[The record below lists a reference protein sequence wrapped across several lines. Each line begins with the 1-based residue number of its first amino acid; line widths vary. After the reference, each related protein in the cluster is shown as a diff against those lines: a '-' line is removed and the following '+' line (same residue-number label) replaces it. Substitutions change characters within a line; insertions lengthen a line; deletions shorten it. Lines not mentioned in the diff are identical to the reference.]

1 LKTVF
6 KIRGENPTRLE
17 NFSDAVFAFS
27 ITLLM
32 ISLEVPKNFTQI
44 LELSDE
50 LIAFAVTIVPLF
62 IIWQQH
68 RQFFRRYGLDDS
80 KIFIWNTMLLFI
92 VLIFIFP
99 LKFLSLFLVR
109 FYSSLMFGTQTVFG
123 TMINGEQVP
132 MLMVYYGIGALGLV
146 FVFSRFYKHAL
157 NKKDELELNT
167 YELIH
172 TEYYKR
178 LFTHLCYVPIISIV
192 FVLVIMFFNVT
203 IASIV
208 SGVLYSLT
216 GVVFVINQRWL
227 KKNSPAEIKI

>member
-1 LKTVF
+1 MENQF
-6 KIRGENPTRLE
+6 KIRSDSPSRLE

-32 ISLEVPKNFTQI
+32 ISLEVPQTFTQI
-44 LELSDE
+44 LELTDE
-50 LIAFAVTIVPLF
+50 LIAFAITIIPLF
-62 IIWQQH
+62 VIWQQH

-80 KIFIWNTMLLFI
+80 VVLKWNTILLFI

-109 FYSSLMFGTQTVFG
+109 FYSSVLFGTPTVFG
-123 TMINGEQVP
+123 TMISGDQVP
-132 MLMVYYGIGALGLV
+132 MLMIYYGLGALGLI

-167 YELIH
+167 YELKH

-192 FVLVIMFFNVT
+192 FVIVIMFFNVT
-203 IASIV
+203 IASVV
-208 SGVLYSLT
+208 SGVLYALT

-227 KKNSPAEIKI
+227 KKVSGSRA

>member
-1 LKTVF
+1 MANQF
-6 KIRGENPTRLE
+6 KIRSESPSRLE

-50 LIAFAVTIVPLF
+50 LIAFAVTIIPLF

-68 RQFFRRYGLDDS
+68 RLFFRRYGLDDN
-80 KIFIWNTMLLFI
+80 KILILNTSLLFI

-99 LKFLSLFLVR
+99 FKFLSHFLVI
-109 FYSSLMFGTQTVFG
+109 FYSSIVFGTQTVFG

-132 MLMVYYGIGALGLV
+132 MLMVYYGMGALGLV

-157 NKKDELELNT
+157 NKKIELELNT
-167 YELIH
+167 YELRH

-178 LFTHLCYVPIISIV
+178 LFTHLCFIPIISIV
-192 FVLVIMFFNVT
+192 FVLAIMFFNIT
-203 IASIV
+203 IASIG
-208 SGVLYSLT
+208 SGMLYALT

-227 KKNSPAEIKI
+227 KKVSRSND

>member
-1 LKTVF
+1 MENQF
-6 KIRGENPTRLE
+6 KIRSDSPSRLE

-32 ISLEVPKNFTQI
+32 ISLEVPQTFTQI
-44 LELSDE
+44 LELTDE
-50 LIAFAVTIVPLF
+50 LIAFAITIIPLF

-80 KIFIWNTMLLFI
+80 VVLKWNTILLFI

-109 FYSSLMFGTQTVFG
+109 FYSSVLFGTPTVFG
-123 TMINGEQVP
+123 TMISGDQVP
-132 MLMVYYGIGALGLV
+132 MLMIYYGLGALGLI

-167 YELIH
+167 YELKH

-192 FVLVIMFFNVT
+192 FVIVIMFFNVT
-203 IASIV
+203 IASVV
-208 SGVLYSLT
+208 SGVLYALT

-227 KKNSPAEIKI
+227 KKVSGSRA

>member
-1 LKTVF
+1 MTNQF
-6 KIRGENPTRLE
+6 KIRSDSPSRLE

-32 ISLEVPKNFTQI
+32 ISLEVPQTFTQI
-44 LELSDE
+44 LELTDE
-50 LIAFAVTIVPLF
+50 LIAFAITIIPLF

-80 KIFIWNTMLLFI
+80 VVLKWNTILLFI

-109 FYSSLMFGTQTVFG
+109 FYSSVLFGTPTVFG

-132 MLMVYYGIGALGLV
+132 MLMVYYGLGALGLI

-167 YELIH
+167 YELKH

-178 LFTHLCYVPIISIV
+178 LFTHLCYVPIRSIV
-192 FVLVIMFFNVT
+192 FVIVIMFFNVT
-203 IASIV
+203 IASVV
-208 SGVLYSLT
+208 SGVLYALT

-227 KKNSPAEIKI
+227 KKVSGSRA

>member
-1 LKTVF
+1 MANQF
-6 KIRGENPTRLE
+6 KMRNENPTRLE

-32 ISLEVPKNFTQI
+32 ISLEVPQTFTQI
-44 LELSDE
+44 LELTDE
-50 LIAFAVTIVPLF
+50 LIAFAITIIPLF

-68 RQFFRRYGLDDS
+68 RQFFRRYGLDDRVVL
-80 KIFIWNTMLLFI
+80 KWNTILLFI

-109 FYSSLMFGTQTVFG
+109 FYSSVLFGTPTVFG

-132 MLMVYYGIGALGLV
+132 MLMVYYGLGALGLI

-167 YELIH
+167 YELKH

-192 FVLVIMFFNVT
+192 FVIVIMFFNVT
-203 IASIV
+203 IASVV
-208 SGVLYSLT
+208 SGVLYALT

-227 KKNSPAEIKI
+227 KKVSGSRA

>member
-1 LKTVF
+1 MNTVF
-6 KIRGENPTRLE
+6 KIRGENPSRLE

-68 RQFFRRYGLDDS
+68 RMFFRRYGLDDN
-80 KIFIWNTMLLFI
+80 KILILNTALLFI

-109 FYSSLMFGTQTVFG
+109 FYSSLVFGTPTVFG
-123 TMINGEQVP
+123 IMINGEQVP

-146 FVFSRFYKHAL
+146 FIFSRFYKHAL
-157 NKKDELELNT
+157 NKKDELDLNA
-167 YELIH
+167 YELKH

-178 LFTHLCYVPIISIV
+178 LFTHLCFVPIISIV
-192 FVLVIMFFNVT
+192 FVLAIMFFNIT
-203 IASIV
+203 IASIG
-208 SGVLYSLT
+208 SGVLYALT
-216 GVVFVINQRWL
+216 GVVFIINQRWL
-227 KKNSPAEIKI
+227 KKNSTPENTR

>member
-1 LKTVF
+1 MTNQF
-6 KIRGENPTRLE
+6 KIRSDSPSRLE

-32 ISLEVPKNFTQI
+32 ISLEVPQTFTQI
-44 LELSDE
+44 LELTDE
-50 LIAFAVTIVPLF
+50 LIAFAITIIPLF

-68 RQFFRRYGLDDS
+68 RQFFRRYGLDDRVVL
-80 KIFIWNTMLLFI
+80 KWNTILLFI

-109 FYSSLMFGTQTVFG
+109 FYSSVLFGTPTVFG

-132 MLMVYYGIGALGLV
+132 MLMVYYGLGALGLI

-167 YELIH
+167 YELKH

-192 FVLVIMFFNVT
+192 FVIVIMFFNVT
-203 IASIV
+203 IASVV
-208 SGVLYSLT
+208 SGVLYALT

-227 KKNSPAEIKI
+227 KKVSGSRA

>member
-1 LKTVF
+1 MENQF
-6 KIRGENPTRLE
+6 KIRSDSPSRLE

-32 ISLEVPKNFTQI
+32 ISLEVPQTFTQI
-44 LELSDE
+44 LELTDE
-50 LIAFAVTIVPLF
+50 LIAFAITIIPLF
-62 IIWQQH
+62 VIWQQH

-80 KIFIWNTMLLFI
+80 VVLKWNTILLFI

-109 FYSSLMFGTQTVFG
+109 FYSSVLFGTPTVFG

-132 MLMVYYGIGALGLV
+132 MLMVYYGLGALGLI

-167 YELIH
+167 YELKH

-192 FVLVIMFFNVT
+192 FVIVIMFFNVT
-203 IASIV
+203 IASVV
-208 SGVLYSLT
+208 SGVLYALT

-227 KKNSPAEIKI
+227 KKVSGSRA

>member
-1 LKTVF
+1 MTNQF
-6 KIRGENPTRLE
+6 KIRNENPTRLE

-32 ISLEVPKNFTQI
+32 ISLEVPKDFTQI

-50 LIAFAVTIVPLF
+50 LIAFAVTIIPLF

-68 RQFFRRYGLDDS
+68 RQYFRRYGLDDS
-80 KIFIWNTMLLFI
+80 RILILNTALLFI

-109 FYSSLMFGTQTVFG
+109 FYSSILFGTQTVFG

-132 MLMVYYGIGALGLV
+132 TLMVYYGLGALGLV
-146 FVFSRFYKHAL
+146 FILSRFYQHAL
-157 NKKDELELNT
+157 NKKDALMLSQVELKL
-167 YELIH
+167 

-178 LFTHLCYVPIISIV
+178 LFTHLCYVPIISII
-192 FVLVIMFFNVT
+192 FVLVIMFIDIT

-208 SGVLYSLT
+208 SGLLYSLI
-216 GVVFVINQRWL
+216 GVVIFLNQRWL
-227 KKNSPAEIKI
+227 KKNMQ

>member
-1 LKTVF
+1 MKTVF
-6 KIRGENPTRLE
+6 IIRGENPTRLE

-68 RQFFRRYGLDDS
+68 RQFFRRYGLDDN
-80 KIFIWNTMLLFI
+80 KILIWNTMLLFI

-132 MLMVYYGIGALGLV
+132 MLMIYYGIGALGLV

-157 NKKDELELNT
+157 NKKDQLELNAD
-167 YELIH
+167 ELKH

-178 LFTHLCYVPIISIV
+178 LFTHLCFVPIISIAS
-192 FVLVIMFFNVT
+192 VLVIMFFNIT

-216 GVVFVINQRWL
+216 GVVIVINQSWL
-227 KKNSPAEIKI
+227 KKASGRSD

>member
-1 LKTVF
+1 MANQF
-6 KIRGENPTRLE
+6 KIRSESPSRLE

-50 LIAFAVTIVPLF
+50 LIAFAVTIIPLF

-68 RQFFRRYGLDDS
+68 RLFFRRYGLDDN
-80 KIFIWNTMLLFI
+80 KILILNTSLLFI

-109 FYSSLMFGTQTVFG
+109 FYSSIVFSTQTVFG

-132 MLMVYYGIGALGLV
+132 MLMVYYGMGALGLV

-157 NKKDELELNT
+157 NKKVELELNT
-167 YELIH
+167 YELRH

-178 LFTHLCYVPIISIV
+178 LFTHLCFIPIISIV
-192 FVLVIMFFNVT
+192 FVLAIMFFNIT
-203 IASIV
+203 IASIG
-208 SGVLYSLT
+208 SGMLYALT

-227 KKNSPAEIKI
+227 KKVSRSND

>member
-1 LKTVF
+1 MENQF
-6 KIRGENPTRLE
+6 KIRSDSPSRLE

-32 ISLEVPKNFTQI
+32 ISLEVPQTFTQI
-44 LELSDE
+44 LELTDE
-50 LIAFAVTIVPLF
+50 LIAFAITIIPLF

-80 KIFIWNTMLLFI
+80 VVLKWNTILLFI

-109 FYSSLMFGTQTVFG
+109 FYSSVLFGTPTVFG
-123 TMINGEQVP
+123 TMINGDQVP

-167 YELIH
+167 YELKH

-178 LFTHLCYVPIISIV
+178 LFTHLCYVPIISVV
-192 FVLVIMFFNVT
+192 FVIVIMFFNVT
-203 IASIV
+203 IASVV
-208 SGVLYSLT
+208 SGVLYALT

-227 KKNSPAEIKI
+227 KKVSGGRT